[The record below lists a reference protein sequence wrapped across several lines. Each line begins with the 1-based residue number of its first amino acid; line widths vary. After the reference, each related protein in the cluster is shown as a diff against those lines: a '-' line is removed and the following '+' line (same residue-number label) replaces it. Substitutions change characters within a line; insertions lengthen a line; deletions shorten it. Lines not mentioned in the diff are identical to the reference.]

1 MASWLELGCGQI
13 ACCTGEVTEVGK
25 EPLLGWMGVAQ
36 GWQQGS
42 LFQVSSHGGGQLR
55 RAVTLEL
62 GLRSSSKA
70 AEAMAVPGDW

>member
-25 EPLLGWMGVAQ
+25 EPLLGWIGVAQ

-42 LFQVSSHGGGQLR
+42 LLQVSSHG
-55 RAVTLEL
+55 ED
-62 GLRSSSKA
+62 SSG
-70 AEAMAVPGDW
+70 VL